1 MATKLWD
8 KGFDTNALVEN
19 YTVGRDQEL
28 DMRLARYDVEG
39 SMAHIR
45 MLETIGLLTAEE
57 LAILL
62 EGLQQ
67 IAEEIERGEFRIEPE
82 SEDIHSQVELLLTRR
97 LGDVGKKIHS
107 GRSRNDQVLV
117 DLKLFL
123 RDEMRQLAE
132 AVRMLFD
139 RLQELSEQHKAVLMP
154 GYTHL
159 QVAMPSSFGL
169 WFGAY
174 AETLIDDMRLIVAA
188 YDIANQNPLGSAAG
202 YGSSFPLNRTLTTQL
217 LGFET
222 LHYNVVAAQM
232 SRGKSERAAANAMAA
247 VAATVGRMA
256 MDLCLFMSQNFGFVK
271 LPDNLTTGSSI
282 MPHKKNPD
290 VFEIMRG
297 KCNRL
302 QALPN
307 EMALMLTNL
316 PVGYHREMQ
325 LLKDILFPATTELR
339 QTLEMADFM
348 LANLQI
354 NEQII
359 EDPKYDYLFTVED
372 VNRLALSGVPFR
384 EAYREIGMQVQR
396 GEYHPT
402 RSVNHTHEGSIGN
415 LCTEQIRQKME
426 HIMAQLA

>member
-67 IAEEIERGEFRIEPE
+67 IAAEIERGEFRIEPE

-202 YGSSFPLNRTLTTQL
+202 YGSSFPLNRTMTTQL

-256 MDLCLFMSQNFGFVK
+256 MDLCLFMC
-271 LPDNLTTGSSI
+271 
-282 MPHKKNPD
+282 
-290 VFEIMRG
+290 E
-297 KCNRL
+297 
-302 QALPN
+302 
-307 EMALMLTNL
+307 
-316 PVGYHREMQ
+316 
-325 LLKDILFPATTELR
+325 
-339 QTLEMADFM
+339 
-348 LANLQI
+348 ANWA
-354 NEQII
+354 
-359 EDPKYDYLFTVED
+359 V
-372 VNRLALSGVPFR
+372 LS
-384 EAYREIGMQVQR
+384 M
-396 GEYHPT
+396 
-402 RSVNHTHEGSIGN
+402 
-415 LCTEQIRQKME
+415 
-426 HIMAQLA
+426 

>member
-297 KCNRL
+297 KSNRL

-396 GEYHPT
+396 GEYRPT

-426 HIMAQLA
+426 RIMAQLA

>member
-8 KGFDTNALVEN
+8 KGFDTNALVED
-19 YTVGRDQEL
+19 YTVGNDQEL

-39 SMAHIR
+39 SLAHIR
-45 MLETIGLLTAEE
+45 MLESIGLLTADE
-57 LAILL
+57 LTTLVAGL
-62 EGLQQ
+62 EQ
-67 IAEEIERGEFRIEPE
+67 IAAEIERGEFCIEPE

-123 RDEMRQLAE
+123 REELRTLAG
-132 AVRMLFD
+132 AVRSLFD
-139 RLQELSEQHKAVLMP
+139 RLQALSEQHKEVLMP

-159 QVAMPSSFGL
+159 QIAMPSSFGL

-174 AETLIDDMRLIVAA
+174 AETLVDDMRLLVAA

-202 YGSSFPLNRTLTTQL
+202 YGSSFPLNRTMTTQL

-271 LPDNLTTGSSI
+271 LPNSLTTGSSI

-297 KCNRL
+297 RCNRL

-307 EMALMLTNL
+307 EMALLLTNL

-339 QTLEMADFM
+339 KTLEMADFM
-348 LANLQI
+348 LANLSV
-354 NEQII
+354 NEQIL
-359 EDPKYDYLFTVED
+359 DDAKYDYLFTVED
-372 VNRLALSGVPFR
+372 VNRLALEGMPFR
-384 EAYREIGMQVQR
+384 EAYRTVGMQVER
-396 GEYHPT
+396 GEYHPSRT
-402 RSVNHTHEGSIGN
+402 VNHTHEGSIGN
-415 LCTEQIRQKME
+415 LCTAEIRAKME
-426 HIMAQLA
+426 RVMASLA